1 MHELNSTVFILLL
14 TCHNFCG
21 ELLDA
26 VYKKYPEA
34 VFALPGMQQ
43 WLNAASDQQETI
55 SGYELTV

>member
-1 MHELNSTVFILLL
+1 MYAPVVSRFMTYRVQ
-14 TCHNFCG
+14 
-21 ELLDA
+21 LDA
-26 VYKKYPEA
+26 VYKKYAEA

>member
-1 MHELNSTVFILLL
+1 MYAPVVSRFMTYRVQ
-14 TCHNFCG
+14 
-21 ELLDA
+21 LDA